1 MQSILNLHSNRGLPL
16 CLSGITHPLS
26 LSKEMADHDRR
37 REALKKKKRGIV
49 VVNYDVGIVRN
60 HERGLEEI
68 RGGDREVEGDLVADL
83 VHDLIYLF
91 LACPAK
97 AA

>member
-1 MQSILNLHSNRGLPL
+1 
-16 CLSGITHPLS
+16 
-26 LSKEMADHDRR
+26 MADHDRR
-37 REALKKKKRGIV
+37 REALKKKKRGIL
-49 VVNYDVGIVRN
+49 VVNYEVGIVRN

-68 RGGDREVEGDLVADL
+68 RGGDHEVEGDLVADL

>member
-1 MQSILNLHSNRGLPL
+1 MKLF
-16 CLSGITHPLS
+16 CLVVYR
-26 LSKEMADHDRR
+26 MADHDRR
-37 REALKKKKRGIV
+37 REALKKKKRGIL

-60 HERGLEEI
+60 HVRGLEEI
-68 RGGDREVEGDLVADL
+68 RGGDHEVEGDLVADL
-83 VHDLIYLF
+83 VRDLIYLF